1 MKKMKWV
8 STIFALLLIFI
19 APRFNNYLD
28 GKLDE
33 YNVLEYKV
41 VEAKIT
47 DKFVSTTKNVDK
59 VKKKRSFNKTKNY
72 YSKVSY
78 GDLERTL
85 PVSKSDYVK
94 GIGSAC
100 SVFLLTVEYKGQ
112 VCQILSDGHSLGV
125 NDIPVLRDAYEN

>member
-28 GKLDE
+28 GKLDD

-59 VKKKRSFNKTKNY
+59 VKKKRSFNKTKTY

-94 GIGSAC
+94 DIGSTC
-100 SVFLLTVEYKGQ
+100 SVFLLTVEHKGQ
-112 VCQILSDGHSLGV
+112 VCQILSDGYSLGV
-125 NDIPVLRDAYEN
+125 NDIPVLHDAYKN